1 MSRAN
6 IASHESSMYDKAAV
20 LMERI
25 AERAEIGQTIPLFPI
40 FRCMTLDAISDFAFG
55 KPSRAL
61 HLEDFQS
68 HTFEAI
74 EKGNGTVL
82 IVRTL
87 HTLIKIWARHLI
99 LTIIVSKFP
108 TAPSAIKLGDSLQP

>member
-1 MSRAN
+1 
-6 IASHESSMYDKAAV
+6 MYDKATF

-25 AERAEIGQTIPLFPI
+25 AQRARSGQTIPLFRV
-40 FRCMTLDAISDFAFG
+40 FRCMTLDTISDFAFG

-61 HLEDFQS
+61 HLENFQS

-82 IVRTL
+82 YVRAL
-87 HTLIKIWARHLI
+87 HTLPGIRAR
-99 LTIIVSKFP
+99 VS
-108 TAPSAIKLGDSLQP
+108 T